1 MTKAYDDFFEALG
14 QRESRGNY
22 SAISMVKNVELD
34 GVIVTN
40 QKRNTYLRTPPDQK
54 TDNNLVS

>member
-1 MTKAYDDFFEALG
+1 MKTYDAFFEALG
-14 QRESRGNY
+14 HRESSGNY
-22 SAISMVKNVELD
+22 VAIIMVKNGDLD